1 MLSMGAHLK
10 QFNLKSV
17 STQCLFWCG
26 AVLLYCQVGVA
37 QAQVIIMNGVAV
49 ARETVAANGVT
60 PHKMPGF
67 SISVDEK
74 KLNLLEDYERYI
86 RHRMWEKAL
95 TSLKEL
101 SDTKSTSRLLP
112 TKDGFLIDAEDRVFQ
127 ALTALPA
134 EGREAFRLFFDG
146 KARKQFE
153 DLTSSGQLLTP
164 QAAQE
169 ARLVFSQY
177 FLTSIGDDVADL
189 LGNDAFEQGKFPQAA
204 RYWRAILDHHP
215 DSNLSEVDL
224 NVKYALALIRNRQLE
239 QAASTIQLISQQ
251 YADQKVTLGGE
262 SVDPVVYL
270 KALLPADS
278 EKNNRHSVASTV
290 LSNRLSQ
297 PLELT
302 GKTLKPRWQVTY
314 LDQTVEQAIANSQSD
329 YYGRSKSYQTF
340 VPPMAVDDQR
350 AYFNF
355 YGICFGVDLQTGKL
369 VWRNAKF
376 KDLGTNFNNYSF
388 HQSSNLNQ
396 YHITVDGDYVLTTL
410 IPQKEMNRY
419 RACYRLIA
427 YQRDSGKQLWQSSQT
442 NESFISKP
450 LVEGEQIYVIS
461 HQQNNKLLTLNCLQ
475 LKTGKKQWSIPLGSV
490 VAGNSSNGMPIMP
503 IPIMRKTGD
512 SLLVLTNNG
521 ALFEIN
527 LSTKAINWAFR
538 YPYKVDQ
545 SSSNRYYAALDEEVQ
560 LHSEGQML
568 RDENLVYFKEAGMD
582 EVFALDLSA
591 KKMLWKRPIKTSAQ
605 LVGIDQKNLY
615 LLSRE
620 LEAIDRQSHE
630 LNWAVKLPVA
640 AGGMSALLGPDR
652 LWVFTS
658 RGIFEISQT
667 NGDVLEIYRGHDLT
681 SLGGA
686 IDFQQGLMLCIS
698 NQAVTAY
705 PVGDSDP
712 PPATETENKKP

>member
-1 MLSMGAHLK
+1 
-10 QFNLKSV
+10 
-17 STQCLFWCG
+17 
-26 AVLLYCQVGVA
+26 
-37 QAQVIIMNGVAV
+37 
-49 ARETVAANGVT
+49 
-60 PHKMPGF
+60 
-67 SISVDEK
+67 
-74 KLNLLEDYERYI
+74 
-86 RHRMWEKAL
+86 
-95 TSLKEL
+95 SLKEI
-101 SDTKSTSRLLP
+101 SETKSTSRLLP

-153 DLTSSGQLLTP
+153 DLTVSGRLVTP
-164 QAAQE
+164 QATE
-169 ARLVFSQY
+169 DARKIFSQY

-189 LGNDAFEQGKFPQAA
+189 LGNDAFEQGQFHQAA

-215 DSNLSEVDL
+215 DSNLSEMDL
-224 NVKYALALIRNRQLE
+224 NVKYALALIRNGQIE
-239 QAASTIQLISQQ
+239 QAAATIQLISQQ
-251 YADQKVTLGGE
+251 FAGQKVTLGGAE
-262 SVDPVVYL
+262 VDPVLYL
-270 KALLPADS
+270 KSLLPAGSGKNSNDS
-278 EKNNRHSVASTV
+278 GATNV
-290 LSNRLSQ
+290 LANRLSQ
-297 PLELT
+297 PLELSDR
-302 GKTLKPRWQVTY
+302 KFQPRWQVTY
-314 LDQTVEQAIANSQSD
+314 LDQTAEQAIVNSQSD

-340 VPPMAVDDQR
+340 VPPMAVDDKR

-355 YGICFGVDLQTGKL
+355 YGICFGVDLQSGKL

-396 YHITVDGDYVLTTL
+396 YHIVVDGDYVLTTL

-450 LVEGEQIYVIS
+450 LVDGERLYVVS
-461 HQQNNKLLTLNCLQ
+461 HQQNNNLLTLNCLQ
-475 LKTGKKQWSIPLGSV
+475 LKTGKKEWSIPLGSV
-490 VAGNSSNGMPIMP
+490 VAGNSSNGMPVMP
-503 IPIMRKTGD
+503 VPILRKTGD
-512 SLLVLTNNG
+512 SLLILTNNG
-521 ALFEIN
+521 ALFEIGIP
-527 LSTKAINWAFR
+527 TRTINWAFR

-545 SSSNRYYAALDEEVQ
+545 TSNNYYYAAIDEEVQ

-568 RDENLVYFKEAGMD
+568 SDGNLVYFKEAGMD
-582 EVFALDLSA
+582 EVYALDLAA

-605 LVGIDQKNLY
+605 LVGIDQKNVY

-620 LEAIDRQSHE
+620 LEAIDRKTHD

-640 AGGMSALLGPDR
+640 AGGMSALLDPEQ

-658 RGIFEISQT
+658 RGIFEISKT
-667 NGDVLEIYRGHDLT
+667 NGDILGIYRGHDLT
-681 SLGGA
+681 SLGGS
-686 IDFQQGLMLCIS
+686 IDFQQGLVLCVS

-705 PVGDSDP
+705 PVTGSTPDSK
-712 PPATETENKKP
+712 EQKSKP